1 MPPSARGPAKYPAVV
16 GRLFWDVDPKTVQL
30 DRHRDYVLGRVMTR
44 GGWAAMCWLQR
55 TYSRE
60 ELADYLRRKGHLLA
74 PRDQTYW
81 ALIANVTIPSRS
93 GGGRPPWAGPGDGT

>member
-1 MPPSARGPAKYPAVV
+1 MPPSAQAAAKFPTDVA
-16 GRLFWDVDPKTVQL
+16 RLFWDADPQAVDL

-44 GGWAAMCWLQR
+44 GGWAAMRWLQS

-74 PRDQTYW
+74 PRDQAYW
-81 ALIANVTIPSRS
+81 ALIAGVTLPSRS
-93 GGGRPPWAGPGDGT
+93 GGGRPPWAGPRDET